1 MTLNWKTAA
10 TLAAVLWV
18 AAHPEPGLAQVAAS
32 ATLRVEVANV
42 VRYVDDAT
50 DVTTIAT
57 NPSVTTAIP
66 IRNFR
71 RAVLIGDIVA
81 VNGQPAKGTIIE
93 NTRDMILRTT
103 PTPGQGIADITRD
116 AMLEWIYEILNV
128 DGSPVG
134 SLMVLGVGGGT
145 PPPGATPLA
154 TQGNNAIVGGTGAF
168 LGARGYLGGGAPPV
182 VRTASMTEDP
192 SNRINNG
199 GGKAVFI
206 LQVIPLYRPE
216 ISTTAAGPAVV
227 HSSDFSPVSAAKPA
241 AAGEILSLFA
251 TGLGPTRA
259 SLDPGQPFPS
269 SPLAV
274 VSSPVEVTLNGK
286 SAEVLGAVGYPGA
299 VDGYQVNF
307 QVPPNTPKGA
317 VSIQLTAAWIA
328 GAPVTIMVQ

>member
-1 MTLNWKTAA
+1 VEDTADV
-10 TLAAVLWV
+10 TKI
-18 AAHPEPGLAQVAAS
+18 
-32 ATLRVEVANV
+32 
-42 VRYVDDAT
+42 AT
-50 DVTTIAT
+50 D
-57 NPSVTTAIP
+57 PSATTAIP

-71 RAVLIGDIVA
+71 KAVLIGDIVA
-81 VNGQPAKGTIIE
+81 VNGQPVKGTLIE
-93 NTRDMILRTT
+93 NTRDMILRTA

-116 AMLEWIYEILNV
+116 AMLEWVYEILNV

-145 PPPGATPLA
+145 PPPGATLLA

-192 SNRINNG
+192 ANRIKNG
-199 GGKAVFI
+199 GGKAVFV

-216 ISTTAAGPAVV
+216 ILTTAAGPAVV

-251 TGLGPTRA
+251 TGLGPTRTN
-259 SLDPGQPFPS
+259 LDPGQPFPS
-269 SPLAV
+269 SPLALV
-274 VSSPVEVTLNGK
+274 NSPVEVTVNGK

-307 QVPPNTPKGA
+307 RLPSDTATGSA
-317 VSIQLTAAWIA
+317 TIQLSAAWIA
-328 GAPVTIMVQ
+328 GSSVNIPTQEKTSGVRA